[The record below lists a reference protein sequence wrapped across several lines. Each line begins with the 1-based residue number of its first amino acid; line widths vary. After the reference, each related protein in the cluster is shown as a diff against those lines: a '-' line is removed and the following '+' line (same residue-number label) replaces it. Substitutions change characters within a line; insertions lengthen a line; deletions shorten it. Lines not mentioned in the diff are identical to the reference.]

1 VCYAQQKAPL
11 AHFPQGCHIVRNR
24 GMNYSL
30 VGWIKYDEKQDR
42 GHGEG
47 DKLASSVWG
56 CIVIAQTCCPSET
69 YVDVSRDME
78 QVRGDF
84 CYILLITR
92 IFNKEDVKE
101 AHRRV
106 GVTFIKA
113 GYASYSEAVVRVIGF
128 PPMR

>member
-1 VCYAQQKAPL
+1 MMRNKTGGMVKGINWRRASGMHCYRANVLPFGNVC
-11 AHFPQGCHIVRNR
+11 GCF
-24 GMNYSL
+24 S
-30 VGWIKYDEKQDR
+30 
-42 GHGEG
+42 
-47 DKLASSVWG
+47 
-56 CIVIAQTCCPSET
+56 
-69 YVDVSRDME
+69 DME

-92 IFNKEDVKE
+92 IFNKKDVKE

>member
-1 VCYAQQKAPL
+1 
-11 AHFPQGCHIVRNR
+11 
-24 GMNYSL
+24 
-30 VGWIKYDEKQDR
+30 
-42 GHGEG
+42 
-47 DKLASSVWG
+47 
-56 CIVIAQTCCPSET
+56 
-69 YVDVSRDME
+69 ME

-113 GYASYSEAVVRVIGF
+113 GYASYSEAVVDFHRCDSCDDEIYF
-128 PPMR
+128 A